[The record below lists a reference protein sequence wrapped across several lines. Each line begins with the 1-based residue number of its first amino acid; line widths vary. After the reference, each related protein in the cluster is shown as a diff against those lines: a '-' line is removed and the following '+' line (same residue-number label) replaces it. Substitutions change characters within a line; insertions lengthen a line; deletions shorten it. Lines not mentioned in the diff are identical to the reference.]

1 MGSLMPKLQGWG
13 ASDPGLVRQNNEDTL
28 FLDEELGLAMVAD
41 GMGGAS
47 SGEVASALAIE
58 TVAAYVRRPPL
69 EWPPAQLLEEAIQ
82 EANRRVLERASSDPH
97 CAGMGSTIVAALWRL
112 PELFIANVGDS
123 RAYLWRAGVLT
134 QLSYDQTLVNE
145 LRLRFGLT
153 EEEVSSF
160 PHRNVLTMAVGTAA
174 DMTVCTHE
182 LRLEPGDRILLCS
195 DGLSGPVPPAVL
207 AETLAAEAPPE
218 DLVGRLIA
226 AAKERGAPDNVT
238 AVLLRYL

>member
-1 MGSLMPKLQGWG
+1 MPTLEGWG
-13 ASDPGLVRQNNEDTL
+13 ASDRGLVRQNNEDSL
-28 FLDEELGLAMVAD
+28 FLDHDLCLALVAD

-58 TVAAYVRRPPL
+58 TVAAYVRQPPL

-82 EANRRVLERASSDPH
+82 EANRRVLERASSDLH

-112 PELFIANVGDS
+112 PEMFIANVGDS

-145 LRLRFGLT
+145 LRQRFGLT
-153 EEEVSSF
+153 DEEVSNF
-160 PHRNVLTMAVGTAA
+160 PHRNVLTMAVGASG
-174 DMTVCTHE
+174 DMTVCMHE

-195 DGLSGPVPPAVL
+195 DGLSGPVSPAGL
-207 AETLAAEAPPE
+207 SETLAAEAPLE
-218 DLVGRLIA
+218 ELVGRLIA
-226 AAKERGAPDNVT
+226 AAKEKGAPDNVT